1 MAVVVIAVHTE
12 SKTAHHPSLVDHVI
26 KTAARHAAGVES
38 PVGVFM
44 GQRVVGLV
52 KGRSGSRDVHV
63 RRITHRQ
70 WCGFDGYDDLNAALR
85 GGAVVRAGWRKD
97 ISAGWTRPNVWGD
110 YWPVAGVPVAG
121 DYSGT
126 ANTAR
131 QFTEATPGAM
141 VIREKTPD
149 GGATRHLVGS
159 TMANVSNSGSTAQF
173 MWLYDRVLSYDG
185 CSVSTTLT
193 TLTNTL
199 TAQRYAGTGEL
210 GNKILVTS
218 SVTLGA
224 TPSDL
229 SSMTV
234 TDNAGNT
241 AVALAPGYTLS
252 WRTSSPA
259 GSTTAPASVC
269 LPHDNTNITTIAPFL
284 PLPAGV
290 SGVRAVEAF
299 TSSANNTGTVCI
311 ALVQPLA
318 WIWQPLNQTSV
329 YLDTARATFQMP
341 RIYDTACLN
350 MLHLG
355 GHASSATVN
364 DVGHLRI
371 AHA

>member
-1 MAVVVIAVHTE
+1 MLAVHTE
-12 SKTAHHPSLVDHVI
+12 SKTAYHPSLVEHVI
-26 KTAARHAAGVES
+26 RTATQHVAGVDS
-38 PVGVFM
+38 PVAVFM
-44 GQRVVGLV
+44 GPRVVGLV
-52 KGRSGSRDVHV
+52 RGRSGSRDVRV
-63 RRITHRQ
+63 KRITHRQ
-70 WCGFDGYDDLNAALR
+70 WCGFDGYDDLDAALR
-85 GGAVVRAGWRKD
+85 GGALVRADWRKD
-97 ISAGWTRPNVWGD
+97 ISSGWTRANVWGD
-110 YWPVAGVPVAG
+110 YWPVAGVPGAG

-131 QFTEATPGAM
+131 QFDKDTPGAIE
-141 VIREKTPD
+141 IRTKSPT
-149 GGATRHLVGS
+149 GGETRHLAGHS
-159 TMANVSNSGSTAQF
+159 LANVSASKTTAQF

-199 TAQRYAGTGEL
+199 TAQRYAGTGDL

-218 SVTLGA
+218 STTLGA

-241 AVALAPGYTLS
+241 AVSLAPGYTLP
-252 WRTSSPA
+252 WRTSSPG

-269 LPHDNTNITTIAPFL
+269 LPHDNTNITSIAPFL

-299 TSSANNTGTVCI
+299 TSTANNTGTVCI

-318 WIWQPLNQTSV
+318 WIWQPVNQTV
-329 YLDTARATFQMP
+329 IHIDTARATFQMP
-341 RIYDTACLN
+341 RIFDDACLN

-371 AHA
+371 AHS

>member
-1 MAVVVIAVHTE
+1 MAVVVIAIHTE
-12 SKTAHHPSLVDHVI
+12 SKTAYHPSLVDHVL

-52 KGRSGSRDVHV
+52 RGRSGSRDVHV

-85 GGAVVRAGWRKD
+85 NGAVVRTEWRKD
-97 ISAGWTRPNVWGD
+97 ISAGWTRANVWGD
-110 YWPVAGVPVAG
+110 YWPVAGSPVQG
-121 DYSGT
+121 DYGGT

-131 QFTEATPGAM
+131 QFSQTTTGAM
-141 VIREKTPD
+141 TIRSKTPA
-149 GGATRHLVGS
+149 GGETRHFVGATMCNGAVVG
-159 TMANVSNSGSTAQF
+159 TTAQF

-185 CSVSTTLT
+185 CSISPVLT

-199 TAQRYAGTGEL
+199 TAQRYAGSGEI
-210 GNKILVTS
+210 GNKILVTCS
-218 SVTLGA
+218 AALGA
-224 TPSDL
+224 VASNL

-241 AVALAPGYTLS
+241 AVSLAPGYTLP
-252 WRTSSPA
+252 WWTSAPA
-259 GSTTAPASVC
+259 GSTTAPAPVC
-269 LPHDNTNITTIAPFL
+269 LPHDNVNAFTIAPFL

-299 TSSANNTGTVCI
+299 TSSVINTGTVCI

-318 WIWQPLNQTSV
+318 WIWQPVNQTV
-329 YLDTARATFQMP
+329 IQLDTPRATFQMP
-341 RIYDTACLN
+341 RIFDTACLN

-355 GHASSATVN
+355 GHGSAATVN
-364 DVGHLRI
+364 NVGHLRI
-371 AHA
+371 AHS